1 MKQLFLTPALAPLAA
16 LALFLAFSPPK
27 TRADEPPAAAPAPVV
42 PATPATRRVRVTTN
56 LGVFVIELNAERAP
70 LTVAHFLKYV
80 DQGQYAGTLIHR
92 VVPSFVIQ
100 GGGYDVGYK
109 LKPAPRKVANE
120 SGNGLSNQRGTV
132 GLARAG
138 DPHGGDCQF
147 YVNLGDNAA
156 LDPNTS
162 RWGYAVFG
170 RVVEGMEVVD
180 QIGNVATGARG
191 PFKED
196 VPLKQIL
203 IERVERIAP

>member
-1 MKQLFLTPALAPLAA
+1 MKQQLLTRFLAPVAT
-16 LALFLAFSPPK
+16 LALFLALGPRP
-27 TRADEPPAAAPAPVV
+27 AGAEDAPAAAPTQTAP
-42 PATPATRRVRVTTN
+42 TPATQRVRVTTS
-56 LGVFVIELNAERAP
+56 LGTFVIELNAERAP
-70 LTVAHFLKYV
+70 LTVANFLKYV
-80 DQGQYAGTLIHR
+80 DQGHYAGTLIHR

-100 GGGYDVGYK
+100 GGGYDVSYK
-109 LKPAPRKVANE
+109 LKPAPRKVVNE

-147 YVNLGDNAA
+147 YVNLADNSA
-156 LDPNTS
+156 LDPNVS

-170 RVVEGMEVVD
+170 RIVEGMEVVD

-191 PFKED
+191 PLKED

-203 IERVERIAP
+203 IERVERITP